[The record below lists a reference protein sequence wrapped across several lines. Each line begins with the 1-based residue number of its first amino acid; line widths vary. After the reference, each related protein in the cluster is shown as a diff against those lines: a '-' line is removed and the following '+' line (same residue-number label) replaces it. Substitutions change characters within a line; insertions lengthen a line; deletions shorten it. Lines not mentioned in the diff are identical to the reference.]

1 MSLIGNWLL
10 GSDFFEIFKI
20 PVITI
25 NDEGKLQNQLL
36 VSLRQPIGLW
46 YNNEVCQL
54 QKLVVNFHIRY
65 ALQKSMMQ
73 VKSGSLNKVSVTREN
88 MGKPKKQDFDFV
100 EIGWN
105 MQITADAKRKPLFLV
120 DKLMLRKVKMKITEF

>member
-1 MSLIGNWLL
+1 
-10 GSDFFEIFKI
+10 
-20 PVITI
+20 
-25 NDEGKLQNQLL
+25 
-36 VSLRQPIGLW
+36 
-46 YNNEVCQL
+46 
-54 QKLVVNFHIRY
+54 
-65 ALQKSMMQ
+65 MMQ

-105 MQITADAKRKPLFLV
+105 TQITADTKRKPLFLV